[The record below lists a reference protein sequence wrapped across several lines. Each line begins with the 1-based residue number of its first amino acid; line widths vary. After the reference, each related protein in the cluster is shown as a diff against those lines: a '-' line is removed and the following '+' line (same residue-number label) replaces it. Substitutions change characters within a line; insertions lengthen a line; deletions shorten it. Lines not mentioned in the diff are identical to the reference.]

1 MYEIARFVWTI
12 LLLSRK
18 ALPCGPEQV
27 HTADFG
33 LSEGYHHAERDMG
46 GDGHDVAGTAHTE
59 TRVDE
64 CDHESSVKTDRPQ
77 DAPAESEERVVSVV
91 PDGND
96 AADTSEVSSAEV
108 IAEVNGADART
119 NVPGVVPKQ
128 TELASTVPDGE
139 HTVPLAPEISQ
150 NDEHVD
156 VSISST
162 VAAEPAPP
170 VSVSVSDTFS
180 IFDSV
185 PHPDLFINSEE
196 QSADC
201 IGNPDMQV
209 PDVHPTCKPLEAHSS
224 LASTVLEFDPQETAA
239 LSDDGVATVNGD
251 EDSSIQDKLPAGDE
265 PEHISEPPRSPTPNN
280 VPSLV
285 NGESSNP
292 AAKDAKTPSANRLS
306 ISYAGGNKRLVIN
319 AEAVETLKVFR
330 HEGRIEVSVMIDKAG
345 EDGLKGILVNSLDIH
360 SRKYRLI
367 FVRSKAYQIRQNPIY
382 LFKSCPPHSNTIP
395 LYHHSPRSP
404 SPQQC
409 L

>member
-33 LSEGYHHAERDMG
+33 LSEGYHHVERDMG
-46 GDGHDVAGTAHTE
+46 GDGHRNHDVAGKAHIE

-77 DAPAESEERVVSVV
+77 DAPAESEEGVVSVV
-91 PDGND
+91 PDGHD

-128 TELASTVPDGE
+128 TELASPVPDGE
-139 HTVPLAPEISQ
+139 HVPPAPEISQ

-180 IFDSV
+180 VSDSV
-185 PHPDLFINSEE
+185 PHTDL
-196 QSADC
+196 
-201 IGNPDMQV
+201 
-209 PDVHPTCKPLEAHSS
+209 L
-224 LASTVLEFDPQETAA
+224 
-239 LSDDGVATVNGD
+239 
-251 EDSSIQDKLPAGDE
+251 
-265 PEHISEPPRSPTPNN
+265 
-280 VPSLV
+280 
-285 NGESSNP
+285 
-292 AAKDAKTPSANRLS
+292 
-306 ISYAGGNKRLVIN
+306 
-319 AEAVETLKVFR
+319 
-330 HEGRIEVSVMIDKAG
+330 
-345 EDGLKGILVNSLDIH
+345 
-360 SRKYRLI
+360 
-367 FVRSKAYQIRQNPIY
+367 
-382 LFKSCPPHSNTIP
+382 
-395 LYHHSPRSP
+395 
-404 SPQQC
+404 
-409 L
+409 